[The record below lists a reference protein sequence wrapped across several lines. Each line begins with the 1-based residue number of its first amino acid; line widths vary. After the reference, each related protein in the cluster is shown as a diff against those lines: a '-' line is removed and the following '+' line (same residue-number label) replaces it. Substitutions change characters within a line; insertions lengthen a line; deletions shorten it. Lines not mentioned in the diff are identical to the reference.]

1 MEIPDSVF
9 FLRMVLQYLKA
20 QRRHPLSTYVR
31 TVLQGHPEN
40 RVVEEV
46 EDIIMEQCNQMTEI
60 LELEK
65 SSKNNASFGWKIE
78 QTR

>member
-1 MEIPDSVF
+1 MYYFSD
-9 FLRMVLQYLKA
+9 Y
-20 QRRHPLSTYVR
+20 
-31 TVLQGHPEN
+31 QGHPEN
-40 RVVEEV
+40 RVVEDV
-46 EDIIMEQCNQMTEI
+46 DDVIMEQCNQMTEI